1 MMRAAQPG
9 NEPDRL
15 ERRCSSRR
23 ILRRRVIAKSLD
35 GADRRRSR
43 AWEREMKFGM
53 MVFPHPVLASAQAK
67 FAEERGFSHVWFADL
82 PMVCADVYA
91 CMALAATATRKI
103 KLGTS
108 VAVAPMRAA
117 PVTVNSIATI
127 NALAPGRVVLGFASG
142 SFTRGQLGLPPI
154 RFREFREHVRTI
166 RSLLDRGEALYEAD
180 GKPTKIRYFNRD
192 WGSIALS
199 PPIPLYLGAAGP
211 KAAALAGEF
220 GEGLLAGATPSVEI
234 LGPLIAAVR
243 DGARRVGRSMD
254 DFFFSLEGPI
264 CILRSGEALD
274 SERIVATAGPVV
286 VLVLKFMAKSHVPA
300 QALPPG
306 LMAAHG
312 KTLARLE
319 SDHCY
324 GHNPIGW
331 RGRSGRSRLSTGRRP
346 CAISTQSRQS
356 IWV

>member
-1 MMRAAQPG
+1 
-9 NEPDRL
+9 
-15 ERRCSSRR
+15 
-23 ILRRRVIAKSLD
+23 
-35 GADRRRSR
+35 
-43 AWEREMKFGM
+43 MKFGM
-53 MVFPHPVLASAQAK
+53 MVFPHPGLASAQAK
-67 FAEERGFSHVWFADL
+67 FAEERDFSHVWFADL

-220 GEGLLAGATPSVEI
+220 GEGLLAGATPIVEI

-286 VLVLKFMAKSHVPA
+286 VLVLKFMAESHVPA

-306 LMAAHG
+306 IRSSYEALLSHLQQVRGPVDERHLEQSEGVFTARSDELRFVTPEAIRAL
-312 KTLARLE
+312 TLAGPLEEVLERLQALE
-319 SDHCY
+319 A
-324 GHNPIGW
+324 IGFSNFVVW
-331 RGRSGRSRLSTGRRP
+331 TPREGIEAYVRDLDRVRERF
-346 CAISTQSRQS
+346 
-356 IWV
+356 